1 MNNSMHEMS
10 KEQQMSANFDPKNP
24 GDDMRKAMDTQF
36 DVADQ
41 DRSGE
46 LDYDEFKRLNEYW
59 ATNWKQWV
67 DEKGGQHH
75 WKAIFADEDYNNDG
89 MISMGEL
96 YMAMMRSQ
104 MSEEDMKMG
113 FEMANRHANKEGM
126 LDWDHYMMMVEE
138 YEMAMEGDH
147 DGDRGDGSGPRME
160 MNMEKLPDGTERMT
174 IVMEGAQKL
183 AISAAALAAASFF
196 AY

>member
-1 MNNSMHEMS
+1 MS